1 MEPDLDKPSIEF
13 CRHFY
18 GYLFEG
24 LTIGKAFE
32 NSIEKMKTNF
42 KDQEGELHTCCCAHE
57 HEDHCLL

>member
-42 KDQEGELHTCCCAHE
+42 KD
-57 HEDHCLL
+57 